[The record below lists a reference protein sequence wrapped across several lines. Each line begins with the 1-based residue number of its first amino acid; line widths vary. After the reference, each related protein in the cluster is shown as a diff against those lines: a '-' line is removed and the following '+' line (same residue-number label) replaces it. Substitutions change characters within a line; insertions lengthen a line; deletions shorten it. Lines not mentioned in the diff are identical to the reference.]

1 MLAEF
6 LSEQG
11 EWTQVMPGAR
21 ACLFSLCERAL
32 PLPLRLEPLHFEVL
46 FCLAGMV
53 TLTRRDGSV
62 LRLGTR
68 QVLLLTDISDLT
80 DARVETGLKGV
91 LVAVDARG
99 ARESLKTICRLLGR
113 FGLEHGARC
122 GGGWPAGAAAPWRVP
137 LPGARRP
144 LLTWIVCPRSERARW
159 CVWKSVELLYLLS
172 APEEPAAEMAPVLDQ
187 EMIRTLAETRRYM
200 EEHLDEPLSISTLSR
215 RACLS
220 ATTFKERFRRLYGL
234 PVHTWLQQRR
244 MERAAELLRDSSLSV
259 LGVAQS
265 VGYSSASQFS
275 GRLPAA
281 VWYVADRV
289 SKKCLN
295 RHNTVRLG
303 DTRGIPSAILFQHTA
318 GRVCFRAGGD
328 RNETTSLLGLGR
340 RDLHGHGDDYG
351 LQTQ

>member
-11 EWTQVMPGAR
+11 EWAQVMPGAR
-21 ACLFSLCERAL
+21 ACLFSLCERSF

-46 FCLAGMV
+46 FCLAGML
-53 TLTRRDGSV
+53 TLTRRDGSA

-99 ARESLKTICRLLGR
+99 ARESLKAICDLLG
-113 FGLEHGARC
+113 GLTLNTDQVRRWMVSR
-122 GGGWPAGAAAPWRVP
+122 GGCAVEGPSHWSQAAFADLDR
-137 LPGARRP
+137 LPQ
-144 LLTWIVCPRSERARW
+144 SERARW

-172 APEEPAAEMAPVLDQ
+172 APEEPATEMA
-187 EMIRTLAETRRYM
+187 RRYM
-200 EEHLDEPLSISTLSR
+200 EEHLDEPLSISDLSR

-220 ATTFKERFRRLYGL
+220 ATTFKEGFRRLYGL

-275 GRLPAA
+275 AA
-281 VWYVADRV
+281 
-289 SKKCLN
+289 
-295 RHNTVRLG
+295 
-303 DTRGIPSAILFQHTA
+303 
-318 GRVCFRAGGD
+318 FR
-328 RNETTSLLGLGR
+328 RQ
-340 RDLHGHGDDYG
+340 YG
-351 LQTQ
+351 MSPTMYRKMSERA

>member
-21 ACLFSLCERAL
+21 ACLFSLCERTL

-53 TLTRRDGSV
+53 TLTRRDGSA

-99 ARESLKTICRLLGR
+99 AWESLKAICDLLG
-113 FGLEHGARC
+113 GLTLNTDQVRRWMVSR
-122 GGGWPAGAAAPWRVP
+122 GGCAVEGPSRWSQAAFADLDR
-137 LPGARRP
+137 LPQ
-144 LLTWIVCPRSERARW
+144 SERARW

-187 EMIRTLAETRRYM
+187 EMIRALAETRRYM
-200 EEHLDEPLSISTLSR
+200 EEHLDEPLSISDLSR

-220 ATTFKERFRRLYGL
+220 ATTFKEGFRRLYGL

-275 GRLPAA
+275 AA
-281 VWYVADRV
+281 FRRQYGM
-289 SKKCLN
+289 SP
-295 RHNTVRLG
+295 TVYRKMSE
-303 DTRGIPSAILFQHTA
+303 RAQH
-318 GRVCFRAGGD
+318 RPIR
-328 RNETTSLLGLGR
+328 
-340 RDLHGHGDDYG
+340 
-351 LQTQ
+351 